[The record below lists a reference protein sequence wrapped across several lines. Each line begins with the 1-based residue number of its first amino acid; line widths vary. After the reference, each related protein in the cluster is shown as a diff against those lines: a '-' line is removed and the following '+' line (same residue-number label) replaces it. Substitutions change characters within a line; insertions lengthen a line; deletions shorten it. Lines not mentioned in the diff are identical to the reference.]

1 MENKE
6 GLSFLKS
13 GWGFKERKPLHTVS
27 STKMAARALQR
38 GFAVP
43 DRAVGGHADIDQ
55 GGGGDDGKEDVGNQR
70 RIPM

>member
-1 MENKE
+1 
-6 GLSFLKS
+6 
-13 GWGFKERKPLHTVS
+13 
-27 STKMAARALQR
+27 MAARALQR
-38 GFAVP
+38 GFAIS